1 MPFLTQS
8 FFTFGLDLAAV
19 ALPVGFMYLASAGR
33 GGCGSSL
40 TSFLTSSFFT
50 RFAGVAGVLRALGLP
65 VVSVRTGGFGGGG
78 GGVGRISSLIS
89 FLICALLP
97 GGRTISS
104 FDLLLSRRGLP
115 VVSVVTAGAAGGGGG
130 GAKPS
135 CLTSRFTRALGRPL
149 VVTDAGTGAG
159 TGAVAGPSI
168 PSTGTFTLFG
178 GNVAALGLLFSLP
191 IGACGMTSSSLDLL
205 LSLGTRRVV
214 FVRTAPAAGGGG
226 GGCVL
231 LLV

>member
-1 MPFLTQS
+1 ML
-8 FFTFGLDLAAV
+8 G
-19 ALPVGFMYLASAGR
+19 AGR
-33 GGCGSSL
+33 GDCGSSL

-50 RFAGVAGVLRALGLP
+50 RFAGVAGVLRALGLL

-168 PSTGTFTLFG
+168 PSTFTLFG

-226 GGCVL
+226 GGPVL